1 MSKKTTRVT
10 VGLIAMAGVA
20 LLAALPGR
28 AENRRASVTVKN
40 WQAPGTWTSM
50 VTLADQ
56 SGPMPFVPI
65 TPCRVADTRAGF
77 GFTGAYGPPSIG
89 AGSSRTFD
97 IAASGCAGI
106 PANAAAFSF
115 NLTVTNTAGPGF
127 IQAYPA
133 GGSAGGSSAVNYTGS
148 GQTVANAAVTPA
160 GTGGNAGK
168 ITITAG
174 VSTTDVII
182 DINGYYSGASSSGQ
196 GMTLTTTGVYAG
208 LTVNHVG
215 SGRGITLNTNT
226 SSFSLYSTNH
236 ASNCFGTCGG
246 YFGISSTAAGTVS
259 LTGVAGAETN
269 RSIGVFG
276 QSYGTGAS
284 DLTSQYAAGVY
295 GEAAN
300 TSTPGGAYS
309 AGVMGL
315 SRSTNA
321 FAAGVYGEVTGSS
334 ANAGY
339 FQNLG
344 AATTVRTYLAY
355 NAGAGGTTPIGIN
368 TNGQIYGTNGLQI
381 AGTKNF
387 VTPHPEDPSKE
398 IAYVALEGPTADVFF
413 RGTARLKDGVA
424 VIAVP
429 DHFRL
434 VAREGSYMTTVTPVG
449 AAGSLWVES
458 EGPAGIVV
466 RGAANVAFHYVVWGE
481 RDEYRDQVAVRANT
495 HFNPEMLEK
504 TGALPMFPEST
515 RAILVK
521 NGTLNP
527 DSSYNR
533 DTAQRLGWNVPEPR
547 PESVEAPPVVDHGK
561 K

>member
-1 MSKKTTRVT
+1 MTKKATRLVAWMLAT
-10 VGLIAMAGVA
+10 GGLA
-20 LLAALPGR
+20 LAATLPER
-28 AENRRASVTVKN
+28 AESGRTGVTVKN
-40 WQAPGTWTSM
+40 WQAPGTWTSV

-89 AGSSRTFD
+89 AGTSRTFD
-97 IAASGCAGI
+97 ISASGCAGI

-133 GGSAGGSSAVNYTGS
+133 GGSAGGSSAVNYSGP

-182 DINGYYSGASSSGQ
+182 DVNGYYSGTASSGQ
-196 GMTLTTTGVYAG
+196 GMTLKTTGGYAG

-215 SGRGITLNTNT
+215 SARGITLDTDT
-226 SSFSLYSTNH
+226 SSFSIYSTNQ

-246 YFGISSTAAGTVS
+246 YFGISSTASGTFS
-259 LTGVAGAETN
+259 LAGVASAATN
-269 RSIGVFG
+269 RSVGVVGQSFG
-276 QSYGTGAS
+276 AGTSYGTG
-284 DLTSQYAAGVY
+284 LYAAGVY

-300 TSTPGGAYS
+300 TTASGGAYS

-344 AATTVRTYLAY
+344 AASVIKTYLAF
-355 NAGAGGTTPIGIN
+355 NSGTTGPIGMN

-398 IAYVALEGPTADVFF
+398 IAYVAAEGPTADVFF

-466 RGAANVAFHYVVWGE
+466 RGASSVAFHYVVWGE

-527 DSSYNR
+527 DGSYNR
-533 DTAQRLGWNVPEPR
+533 DTAQRLGWNVPAPQAGAA
-547 PESVEAPPVVDHGK
+547 EAPPVVDYGK